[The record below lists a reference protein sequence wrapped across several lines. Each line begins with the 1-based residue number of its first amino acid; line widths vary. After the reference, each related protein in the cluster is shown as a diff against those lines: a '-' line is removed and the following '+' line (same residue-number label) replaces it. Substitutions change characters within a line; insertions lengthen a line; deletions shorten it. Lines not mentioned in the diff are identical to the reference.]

1 MNIGD
6 NRDPDVVTDFS
17 GCLLIESD
25 QVMGLRILAVKIHSR
40 SNDRQDQYQ
49 NDQYTKEL
57 PQDWRQIQPNNRYIS
72 LCRFLFYK
80 YGISTHVNVYS

>member
-57 PQDWRQIQPNNRYIS
+57 PQKTVFPP
-72 LCRFLFYK
+72 CRFLFYK